1 MLSFHLTSLWIK
13 STNQMK
19 QQELS
24 NVLSKYITTLLHRI
38 LGFESMP
45 VDGARLQT
53 SLVLPPTNPQLKKQ
67 IPVGHKYR
75 CCQP

>member
-1 MLSFHLTSLWIK
+1 MLSFHLASPWIK

-38 LGFESMP
+38 LGFE
-45 VDGARLQT
+45 
-53 SLVLPPTNPQLKKQ
+53 
-67 IPVGHKYR
+67 
-75 CCQP
+75 